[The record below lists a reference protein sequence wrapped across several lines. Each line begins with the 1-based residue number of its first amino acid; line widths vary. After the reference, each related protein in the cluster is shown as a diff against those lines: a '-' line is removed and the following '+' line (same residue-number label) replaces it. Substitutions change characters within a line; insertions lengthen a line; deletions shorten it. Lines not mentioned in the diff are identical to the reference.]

1 MKNLGKEQYLAV
13 VRNYE
18 EVKNLVYY
26 KGRFERNTSISPEAI
41 EWLYDNG
48 FITKQEVVSIGRDKQ
63 VAKNILSELEKLL
76 DKFCSGCSLCSGNC
90 KCDNIRI
97 MSAKRRVMVDEL
109 GWMAANG
116 AGGGSVPYPRNL
128 EIPEICAKDICKSF
142 GWTMKDFYREM
153 QE

>member
-1 MKNLGKEQYLAV
+1 MKKLGKEQYLAV

-63 VAKNILSELEKLL
+63 VAKNILAELEKLL
-76 DKFCSGCSLCSGNC
+76 DKFCSGCSLCSMNC
-90 KCDNIRI
+90 KCDNIRL
-97 MSAKRRVMVDEL
+97 MAAKRRVEVDEL
-109 GWMAANG
+109 KWMGANG
-116 AGGGSVPYPRNL
+116 AGGGSLPYPRNL
-128 EIPEICAKDICKSF
+128 EIPEICAKDMCKGL
-142 GWTMKDFYREM
+142 GWTMRDFNREM
-153 QE
+153 Q

>member
-1 MKNLGKEQYLAV
+1 MKKLGKEQYLAV

-76 DKFCSGCSLCSGNC
+76 DKFCSGCSLCSTNC
-90 KCDNIRI
+90 CCNNIRL
-97 MSAKRRVMVDEL
+97 MAAKRRVYVDEEK
-109 GWMAANG
+109 WMVANG
-116 AGGGSVPYPRNL
+116 AGSCVLPYSRNL
-128 EIPEICAKDICKSF
+128 EIPEICAKDMCKGL
-142 GWTMKDFYREM
+142 GWTMRDFNREM
-153 QE
+153 Q